1 MRSFLLIIIVL
12 FFSVPGF
19 SQSLSGI
26 KNDTLNMHD
35 DQGKKAGYWVE
46 LLSKDFKVVKKEKK
60 AAFFRY
66 VYFQND
72 IRFETLIVPNKPSID
87 KHLVKIEGNTPI
99 EGEVA
104 LLNGMYSIYNQKTN
118 RLIKQFEF
126 RQGHLINLLELYN
139 NGETRLRVNYEKKYE
154 GYAFSCFFTS
164 YNEEGKVL
172 LNGYNILKEGK
183 MKFIN
188 KK

>member
-12 FFSVPGF
+12 YFPVSGF
-19 SQSLSGI
+19 SQSISGI
-26 KNDTLNMHD
+26 KYDTLNKRD
-35 DQGKKAGYWVE
+35 DQGKKTGYWVE
-46 LLSKDFKVVKKEKK
+46 LLSKDFMVVKKEKK
-60 AAFFRY
+60 AVFFRY

-72 IRFETLIVPNKPSID
+72 IRFETVIVPRKPN
-87 KHLVKIEGNTPI
+87 KHLVKIEGNTPV
-99 EGEVA
+99 EGEVI
-104 LLNGMYSIYNQKTN
+104 LLNGVYSIYNQKTN

-139 NGETRLRVNYEKKYE
+139 NEETRLRVNYEKKYE
-154 GYAFSCFFTS
+154 GYGYSCFFTS
-164 YNEEGKVL
+164 YSEEGKVL
-172 LNGYNILKEGK
+172 LNGYNVLKEGK